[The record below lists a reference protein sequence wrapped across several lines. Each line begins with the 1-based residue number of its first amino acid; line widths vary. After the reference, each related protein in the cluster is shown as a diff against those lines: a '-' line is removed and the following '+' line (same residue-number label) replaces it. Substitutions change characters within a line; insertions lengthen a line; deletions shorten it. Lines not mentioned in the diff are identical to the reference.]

1 MTVFEEVKS
10 ILAERLEIDV
20 GKITEKSSFVEL
32 QIDSLDTYEML
43 YEVEQRFQVAIDD
56 SMAQQLTTVG
66 KLVEYIEKA
75 KN

>member
-10 ILAERLEIDV
+10 ILSEKLEIEAE
-20 GKITEKSSFVEL
+20 KITEKSTFVEL

-56 SMAQQLTTVG
+56 SVAQQLTTVG